1 MPCFRICVLF
11 IAYVSA
17 CDFCHSNGFA
27 SVCTKEIVC
36 PTNTHVV
43 IVQCYVRKI
52 ISNERI
58 GQLMIQG
65 PCYTIEPYIHFCF
78 DNNIGEIVVAESKSD
93 PLLCSGNFLTSF
105 ICMHVSIHPSPAIAY
120 LRGKTPPPFS

>member
-17 CDFCHSNGFA
+17 CDLCPFHNGFA

-43 IVQCYVRKI
+43 IVKCYVQKI

-58 GQLMIQG
+58 GQLLIQG
-65 PCYTIEPYIHFCF
+65 PCNNNTIELYIHFCF
-78 DNNIGEIVVAESKSD
+78 DNNIGEIEVAESK
-93 PLLCSGNFLTSF
+93 
-105 ICMHVSIHPSPAIAY
+105 
-120 LRGKTPPPFS
+120 